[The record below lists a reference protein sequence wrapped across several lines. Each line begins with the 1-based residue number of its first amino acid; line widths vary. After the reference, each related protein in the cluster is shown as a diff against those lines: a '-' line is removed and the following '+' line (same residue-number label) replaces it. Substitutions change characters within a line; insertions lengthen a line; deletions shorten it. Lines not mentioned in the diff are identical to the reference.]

1 MYRRLGLA
9 LATLVIAVPAAGQ
22 QAGPLD
28 GLGGS
33 LWPRG
38 GAADSNTG
46 GKTGAGLLD
55 GTLRLDFGPGFTVQG
70 EGQGSAYG
78 GSDGK
83 GGRLQLWWA
92 DEALGL
98 AGVFAD
104 TAEKN
109 TLLQRRLGARGELY
123 LGPFTLRGETGY
135 VIGDR
140 SATGRVR
147 SGPFVTGAVTVH
159 AGDDLGFTSGIGG
172 QNGRGVGFA
181 SVEWVPAF
189 LPRNFAVTLDGAAG
203 AGGFRIGLIGLR
215 ITVGAGADAPLR
227 RRQMGRMPGFPTY
240 DPGAFGAHR
249 RPDPAP
255 TRPSPPRPPIP

>member
-1 MYRRLGLA
+1 MRRRSSLA
-9 LATLVIAVPAAGQ
+9 LATMMIAAPAAGQ

-83 GGRLQLWWA
+83 GGKVQLWWA
-92 DEALGL
+92 DDALGL
-98 AGVFAD
+98 AGVFAE
-104 TAEKN
+104 ASEKN
-109 TLLQRRLGARGELY
+109 ALLQRRIGARGELY

-140 SATGRVR
+140 SAIGRVS
-147 SGPFVTGAVTVH
+147 SGLFGTVAVSFYQS
-159 AGDDLGFTSGIGG
+159 DELGFTAGGGG
-172 QNGRGVGFA
+172 QDGRGVGFA
-181 SVEWVPAF
+181 NVEWVPSF
-189 LPRNFAVTLDGAAG
+189 LPKNIALTLDGAAG
-203 AGGFRIGLIGLR
+203 AGGFRMGLIGLR
-215 ITVGAGADAPLR
+215 ITFGAGADAPLR
-227 RRQMGRMPGFPTY
+227 QRQMGRMPGFPRY
-240 DPGAFGAHR
+240 DPGAFGAYR
-249 RPDPAP
+249 RVEPTTPAP
-255 TRPSPPRPPIP
+255 VTAPKP